1 MKDCSFCKYHKIL
14 HQYEPRWCHKYDVP
28 IGSIHHN
35 KKECYEI
42 DPEIKR
48 RIDKRKQNDRQIKI

>member
-1 MKDCSFCKYHKIL
+1 MDCSFCKHQEIL
-14 HQYEPRWCHKYDVP
+14 HQYEPKWCNKYDKA
-28 IGSIHHN
+28 IKQIRHN

-48 RIDKRKQNDRQIKI
+48 RIDKRKNNDRQTKI